1 MGGVFSHLCRPLRA
15 SCQVIF
21 ELKHDLP
28 TKLKNHSLSEGRPT
42 PIGATFD
49 GEGVNFAVFSE
60 HAEKVELC
68 LFSDDGKTEIARIPL
83 LERNGDVWHIYVAGL
98 TPGTKYGYRVHGQY
112 LPEEGHRFNPNKL
125 LVDPY
130 AKRLTGKFAWDDA
143 VMGYTIG
150 SKDKDLSFDTRDSAP
165 FVQRSVVV
173 DPTYQWGKD
182 RHPEVRSS
190 NNVIYEAH
198 VKGMTAEFPG
208 LEDAQ
213 RGKYLG
219 MSSEPVLEHLTK
231 LGVTTVQLMPVH
243 AFLDEKFLQDA
254 GLTNYWGYNSIGFFA
269 PEPRYM
275 TQKGIWEF
283 QTMVRR
289 FHSAGIEVVL
299 DVVYNHSAEGNEFGP
314 TLSFKGLDNKSYYR
328 LLNGGRHYINDT
340 GTGNTLNVRH
350 PMVLRMIMDS
360 LRYWV
365 EVMHVDGFRFDLAT
379 VLGRE
384 AEGFNRKGG
393 FLDALSQDPVL
404 NKVKLIAEPW
414 DIGPGG
420 YQLGNWPHP
429 FLEYNDKF
437 RDDMRRFWRGDK
449 KMMASIGRKILGSAP
464 TFDHSG
470 RAATSSVN
478 FVTCH
483 DGMTLRDVV
492 SYDVKH
498 NEANGEDNRDG
509 KDDNYSSNM
518 GVEGPTDDPEINA
531 ARAQRQRNFLACSF
545 LSQGT
550 PMILAGDE
558 IGNTQGGNNN
568 TFGQDNPIG
577 WVNWAEADEEL
588 LAFVQKLSKLRRD
601 HNVLRQKRFLHARPR
616 LKDGKPDVFWRMPD
630 GTPPTREE
638 WESADTK
645 TMCTEIRT
653 SYGTPE
659 YRASDDVL
667 FLVINNNGDIDVK
680 LPPCPPDTTWELI
693 LDTSAPD
700 AGAQCVAS
708 DTTLVRAAS
717 VCVFALMPAA

>member
-1 MGGVFSHLCRPLRA
+1 
-15 SCQVIF
+15 
-21 ELKHDLP
+21 
-28 TKLKNHSLSEGRPT
+28 
-42 PIGATFD
+42 
-49 GEGVNFAVFSE
+49 
-60 HAEKVELC
+60 
-68 LFSDDGKTEIARIPL
+68 
-83 LERNGDVWHIYVAGL
+83 
-98 TPGTKYGYRVHGQY
+98 
-112 LPEEGHRFNPNKL
+112 
-125 LVDPY
+125 
-130 AKRLTGKFAWDDA
+130 
-143 VMGYTIG
+143 
-150 SKDKDLSFDTRDSAP
+150 
-165 FVQRSVVV
+165 
-173 DPTYQWGKD
+173 
-182 RHPEVRSS
+182 
-190 NNVIYEAH
+190 VIYEAH
-198 VKGMTAEFPG
+198 VKGMTAEFPD
-208 LEDAQ
+208 LEPAQ

-231 LGVTTVQLMPVH
+231 LGITTVQLMPVH
-243 AFLDEKFLQDA
+243 AFLDDKFLLEA
-254 GLTNYWGYNSIGFFA
+254 GLTNYWGYQSMGFFA

-275 TQKGIWEF
+275 TQEGIWEF

-289 FHSAGIEVVL
+289 FHSAGIEVIL
-299 DVVYNHSAEGNEFGP
+299 DVVYNHSGEGNEFGP

-328 LLNGGRHYINDT
+328 LLDDGRHYINDT

-393 FLDALSQDPVL
+393 FLDALGQDPVL
-404 NKVKLIAEPW
+404 SQVKLIAEPW

-437 RDDMRRFWRGDK
+437 RDDMRKFWRGDEG
-449 KMMASIGRKILGSAP
+449 MMPLIGRRLLGSAM

-478 FVTCH
+478 FITCH
-483 DGMTLRDVV
+483 DGMTLRDTV
-492 SYDVKH
+492 SYDIKH
-498 NEANGEDNRDG
+498 NQANGEDNRDG
-509 KDDNYSSNM
+509 KDDNYSDNM
-518 GVEGPTDDPEINA
+518 GAEGPTEDPGITA

-577 WVNWAEADEEL
+577 WVNWADADAGL
-588 LAFVQKLSKLRRD
+588 FAFVQKLTKLRRD
-601 HNVLRQKRFLHARPR
+601 HNVLRQLRFLHARPR

-630 GTPPTREE
+630 GTPPTRAQ
-638 WESADTK
+638 WEDPETK
-645 TMCTEIRT
+645 TICTEVRT

-659 YRASDDVL
+659 YRASEDVL
-667 FLVINNNGDIDVK
+667 FLVINNDGDVEVT
-680 LPPCPPDTTWELI
+680 LPPCADDKIWELI
-693 LDTSAPD
+693 LDTSTPD
-700 AGAQCVAS
+700 AGAQCVTGT
-708 DTTLVRAAS
+708 TTLIRAAS
-717 VCVFALMPAA
+717 VCVFALMPAV

>member
-1 MGGVFSHLCRPLRA
+1 
-15 SCQVIF
+15 VIF
-21 ELKHDLP
+21 DLKHDLP
-28 TKLKNHSLSEGRPT
+28 TKLKNHSLSAGRPD

-49 GEGVNFAVFSE
+49 GQGVNFAVFSE

-68 LFSDDGKTEIARIPL
+68 LFSQDGATETARIPL
-83 LERNGDVWHIYVAGL
+83 LEREGDVWHIYVAGL
-98 TPGTKYGYRVHGQY
+98 TPGTSYGYRVHGAY
-112 LPEEGHRFNPNKL
+112 EPELGHRFNPNKL
-125 LVDPY
+125 LLDPY
-130 AKRLTGKFAWDDA
+130 AKRLSGALDWNDA
-143 VMGYTIG
+143 IMGYTIG
-150 SKDKDLSFDTRDSAP
+150 AKTKDLSFDPRDSAP
-165 FVQRSVVV
+165 YVPRSIVV
-173 DPTYQWGKD
+173 DPSFQWGDD
-182 RHPEVRSS
+182 RSPETSPS
-190 NNVIYEAH
+190 ETVIYEAH

-208 LEDAQ
+208 LDDTQ
-213 RGKYLG
+213 RGHFLG
-219 MSSEPVLEHLTK
+219 MSSEPVLEYLTK

-243 AFLDEKFLQDA
+243 AFLDDKFLLEEK
-254 GLTNYWGYNSIGFFA
+254 LTNYWGYQSIGFFA

-275 TQKGIWEF
+275 TKRGIWEF

-289 FHSAGIEVVL
+289 FHSAGIEVIL
-299 DVVYNHSAEGNEFGP
+299 DVVYNHSGEGNEFGP

-328 LLNGGRHYINDT
+328 LAENERHYINDT

-393 FLDALSQDPVL
+393 FLDALGQDPVL
-404 NKVKLIAEPW
+404 GKVKLIAEPW
-414 DIGPGG
+414 DLGPGG

-437 RDDMRRFWRGDK
+437 RDDLRKFWRGDEG
-449 KMMASIGRKILGSAP
+449 MMANLGKRLLGSAM

-470 RAATSSVN
+470 RAATSSIN

-492 SYDVKH
+492 SYDGKH
-498 NEANGEDNRDG
+498 NDANGEDNRDG
-509 KDDNYSSNM
+509 KDDNYSDNM
-518 GVEGPTDDPEINA
+518 GFEGATDDPDVNA
-531 ARAQRQRNFLACSF
+531 IRAQRQRNLLACSF

-558 IGNTQGGNNN
+558 IGNTQNGNNN

-577 WVNWAEADEEL
+577 WINWADADEHL
-588 LAFVQKLSKLRRD
+588 LAFVQKLTKLRRD
-601 HNVLRQKRFLHARPR
+601 HNVLRQKRFLHSRPR

-630 GTPPTREE
+630 GTPPTSEE
-638 WESADTK
+638 WESTQTK

-653 SYGTPE
+653 SFGTPE

-667 FLVINNNGDIDVK
+667 FLVINNDGDTNVT
-680 LPPCPPDTTWELI
+680 LPPCGDTKTWELI

-700 AGAQCVAS
+700 AGAQCVAGT
-708 DTTLVRAAS
+708 TTLVRAAS
-717 VCVFALMPAA
+717 VCVFAQMPIV